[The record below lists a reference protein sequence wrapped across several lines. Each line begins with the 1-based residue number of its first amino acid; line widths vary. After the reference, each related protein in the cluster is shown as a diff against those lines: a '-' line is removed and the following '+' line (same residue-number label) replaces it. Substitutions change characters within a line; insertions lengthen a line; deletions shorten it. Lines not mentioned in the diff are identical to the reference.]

1 MKRIH
6 IYDTTLRDGS
16 QAEDVN
22 FSLDDKLK
30 VCLKLDELGMDYIE
44 GGWPGSNPTDDAFFK
59 EIQNYSLKCAKIAAF
74 GSTHHPGHT
83 ADKDPNLNALLAA
96 RTPVITLFGK
106 TWDFHAKEALR
117 VPLERNLELIYDSLA
132 YLKPHVEELIFDAEH
147 FFDGFKANKEY
158 ALSAL
163 AKAHMAG
170 ANVLALC
177 ETNGGTMP
185 CDLREIIKTVRKALP
200 NAVLGIHAHND
211 TDLAVA
217 NSIEAVCQGVTQV
230 QGTLNGYG
238 ERCGN
243 ANLCSIV
250 ANLET
255 KFGKKYSCLPKGN
268 LNHLTLAA
276 AYVGEIAN
284 VPVFNRQPFVGRS
297 AFAHKGGIHV
307 SAVSRN
313 PALYEHIDPS
323 LVGNSQRV
331 LLTELA
337 GRSNIVHMA
346 RNYGFHLD
354 KDEPVVKGLM
364 TEMKEKA
371 SQGYDFAAAEAS
383 VELMLLR
390 KLAQRGV
397 RNFFKLIKFTVL
409 DCMHHKNQPSSE
421 AMVTVEVEGEVE
433 QTAATGHGPVNALDN
448 ALRKAL
454 RGFYPR
460 LDEMRLI
467 DFKVRVMQSATKDES
482 GTASVV
488 RVLIESGDLTSRWVT
503 VGVSYNV
510 IQASWEALVDSVTYK
525 LFRDEQESRGKVEK
539 G

>member
-1 MKRIH
+1 M
-6 IYDTTLRDGS
+6 
-16 QAEDVN
+16 
-22 FSLDDKLK
+22 
-30 VCLKLDELGMDYIE
+30 
-44 GGWPGSNPTDDAFFK
+44 
-59 EIQNYSLKCAKIAAF
+59 
-74 GSTHHPGHT
+74 
-83 ADKDPNLNALLAA
+83 
-96 RTPVITLFGK
+96 ITLFGK

-117 VPLERNLELIYDSLA
+117 VSLERNLELIYDSLA
-132 YLKPHVEELIFDAEH
+132 YLKPKTEELIFDAEH

-163 AKAHMAG
+163 EKAHEAG
-170 ANVLALC
+170 AQVLALC
-177 ETNGGTMP
+177 DTNGGTMP
-185 CDLREIIKTVRKALP
+185 GDLAEIVKAVRKRIPKAT
-200 NAVLGIHAHND
+200 LGIHAHND
-211 TDLAVA
+211 SDMAVA
-217 NSIEAVCQGVTQV
+217 NSIEAVRHGATQV

-243 ANLCSIV
+243 ANLCSIA

-255 KFGKKYSCLPKGN
+255 KFNGKYSCLPKGK
-268 LNHLTLAA
+268 LNHLTLAS
-276 AYVGEIAN
+276 AYIAEIAN
-284 VPVFNRQPFVGRS
+284 IQLFSRQPFVGRS

-313 PALYEHIDPS
+313 AALYEHIDPV
-323 LVGNSQRV
+323 LVGNAQRV

-346 RNYGFHLD
+346 RRYGFHLD

-364 TEMKEKA
+364 AEMKEKA

-421 AMVTVEVEGEVE
+421 AMVMVEVEGEME
-433 QTAATGHGPVNALDN
+433 HTAATGRGPVNALDN

-467 DFKVRVMQSATKDES
+467 DFKVRVMTSASKNEG
-482 GTASVV
+482 GTASNV
-488 RVLIESGDLTSRWVT
+488 RVLIESGDKTSRWVT
-503 VGVSYNV
+503 VGVSYNI

-539 G
+539 EK